1 MTLLKRFGD
10 AKPERLPALVAELVG
25 AKVDVIVTGAAQR
38 IEAARKATNT
48 IPIVMAAV
56 GDAVGAGY
64 VASLSRLGGNI
75 TGLTLIATDQSAK
88 RLQLIKELSPTVARV
103 AVLWNAN
110 ASGHRLQI
118 REMEQAA
125 PALGIALQS
134 LPIRSVDEIDA
145 RLRLAVEGNAQALL
159 TMDDAVVQS
168 QREHIA
174 QLATRQ
180 RLPLMSE
187 FRPGTESGGLISY
200 GPDIGNIWQ
209 RAAVFVDKR
218 ETR

>member
-1 MTLLKRFGD
+1 
-10 AKPERLPALVAELVG
+10 
-25 AKVDVIVTGAAQR
+25 
-38 IEAARKATNT
+38 
-48 IPIVMAAV
+48 
-56 GDAVGAGY
+56 
-64 VASLSRLGGNI
+64 
-75 TGLTLIATDQSAK
+75 LTLIATDQSAK
-88 RLQLIKELSPTVARV
+88 RLQLIKERSPTVARV

-145 RLRLAVEGNAQALL
+145 RLRLAVDGNAQALL

-187 FRPGTESGGLISY
+187 FRPGTESSGLISY
-200 GPDIGNIWQ
+200 GPDIGNMWR
-209 RAAVFVDKR
+209 RAAVFVDKIFKGAKPGDLPVEQPTKFELIVSLKTAKAIEIEIPTSILLR
-218 ETR
+218 ADEVIE